1 MRAKFRGVF
10 LTSQSP
16 SATAQFYQQ
25 VTMLPLERIEVET
38 DYAYWRMDSNG
49 VQFAIHDAKRF
60 ADYAYPAVSNSNL
73 THLYFKIDD
82 QAAFLKHLEALGLR
96 HYAIDDVVVTVVDP
110 DGRKVLFGTA

>member
-1 MRAKFRGVF
+1 MRTEFRGVF
-10 LTSQSP
+10 PTSQSP

-25 VTMLPLERIEVET
+25 VTTLPLERIEVEA

-49 VQFAIHDAKRF
+49 IQLAIHDAKRF

-73 THLYFKIDD
+73 THLYFKIDN
-82 QAAFLKHLEALGLR
+82 QTAFLKHLEALELR
-96 HYAIDDVVVTVVDP
+96 PYAIDEVVVTVVDP